1 MRQPFAA
8 ARSIQS
14 WRPISPPQESTT
26 RSLPAASVRGAISS
40 RRCACVDASITR
52 SETRM
57 SSSSERKGAGAP
69 RLFRKV
75 SAFSRSRAVAPA
87 RWRPAMPSS
96 RARQSCRPIAPSPTT
111 PTSMIAHGIMPP
123 GTRMTA
129 AQRLRQPLERL
140 YREFDYGTRVELD
153 AIRFPLR
160 YAAPRDRE
168 LVGLLTACLAYG
180 RVDLFSG
187 QLEGILA
194 RMGPSPAAFVA
205 AFDPRRDSVA
215 FDDFWYRF
223 NRPRD
228 LVAFC
233 IAARDLLARFGTLE
247 KCFLAGDADPRG
259 PIGPPLE
266 RFARAFLEADLHEV
280 FSRGRRSR
288 GYRHLFPL
296 PSIGGPCKRL
306 LLFLRWMVRR
316 EAPDFGLWAG
326 VSPARL
332 LIPVDTHV
340 ENMSRAIGLT
350 RRRSRNWRMAE
361 EITGRL
367 AVLDP
372 ADPVKYDFALCHTRM
387 AGDCLDRRDAVVC
400 PPCGLR
406 GVCRHWKR
414 GEARRRRR

>member
-1 MRQPFAA
+1 MVSCAKLT
-8 ARSIQS
+8 S
-14 WRPISPPQESTT
+14 
-26 RSLPAASVRGAISS
+26 PAA
-40 RRCACVDASITR
+40 
-52 SETRM
+52 
-57 SSSSERKGAGAP
+57 
-69 RLFRKV
+69 
-75 SAFSRSRAVAPA
+75 
-87 RWRPAMPSS
+87 
-96 RARQSCRPIAPSPTT
+96 
-111 PTSMIAHGIMPP
+111 
-123 GTRMTA
+123 
-129 AQRLRQPLERL
+129 LRQPLERL
-140 YREFDYGTRVELD
+140 YRDFDYGARLGRD
-153 AIRFPLR
+153 AIQYPLR
-160 YAAPRDRE
+160 YADPADRE
-168 LVGLLTACLAYG
+168 IVALLTACLAYG
-180 RVDLFSG
+180 RVDLFG
-187 QLEGILA
+187 RALEGALA
-194 RMGPSPAAFVA
+194 VMGPSPATFVRE
-205 AFDPRRDSVA
+205 FDPARNATA
-215 FDDFWYRF
+215 FAGFIYRF

-233 IAARDLLARFGTLE
+233 VAARDLLARHGTLE

-259 PIGPPLE
+259 PIGPALE

-296 PSIGGPCKRL
+296 PSVGGPCKRL

-316 EAPDFGLWAG
+316 EEPDFGLWTG

-414 GEARRRRR
+414 GEARRRRRRPRSRGSCSARCSSSSPCWRGRSSARGASWPRCAPSRRRPIRPSACSSRSSRACAARGARTRSACVARSAR

>member
-1 MRQPFAA
+1 MRQPRDA

-14 WRPISPPQESTT
+14 WRPMSPPHESTT
-26 RSLPAASVRGAISS
+26 RSFPASSVRGAISS

-52 SETRM
+52 SEARTSASR
-57 SSSSERKGAGAP
+57 ERNGAGEP
-69 RLFRKV
+69 RLFRKR
-75 SAFSRSRAVAPA
+75 SAFSRSGAVAPA

-129 AQRLRQPLERL
+129 AERLRQPLERL
-140 YREFDYGTRVELD
+140 YREFDYATRVELD

-168 LVGLLTACLAYG
+168 LVGLLAACLAYG
-180 RVDLFSG
+180 RVDLFSAE
-187 QLEGILA
+187 LEGVLG

-205 AFDPRRDSVA
+205 GFDPRRDAVA

-233 IAARDLLARFGTLE
+233 VAARDLLARFGTLE
-247 KCFLAGDADPRG
+247 KCFLAGDPDGRG
-259 PIGPPLE
+259 PIGPALE
-266 RFARAFLEADLHEV
+266 RFARAFLEADLREV
-280 FSRGRRSR
+280 FPRGRLSR

-296 PSIGGPCKRL
+296 PSVGGPCKRL
-306 LLFLRWMVRR
+306 HLFLRWMVRR
-316 EAPDFGLWAG
+316 EAPDVGLWTTI
-326 VSPARL
+326 SPSRL
-332 LIPVDTHV
+332 LMPIDTHV

-361 EITGRL
+361 EITARL
-367 AVLDP
+367 AALDP

-387 AGDCLDRRDAVVC
+387 AGDCRDRRDAVVC

-406 GVCRHWKR
+406 AVCRHWKR
-414 GEARRRRR
+414 RRCRR